1 METRFWNTFAADQ
14 EMSFYCPT
22 YLLKCPKNCP
32 RTLFMEDPLKKT
44 HCDNVD
50 QKVSHYIRDYEW
62 EFILQTHMAWTYTKA
77 FSYD

>member
-1 METRFWNTFAADQ
+1 
-14 EMSFYCPT
+14 
-22 YLLKCPKNCP
+22 
-32 RTLFMEDPLKKT
+32 MEDPLKKT